1 MNILVASKCVYSG
14 SDNKNETVETVQ
26 TQELVDQSLQLPQ
39 EHLIMSTFV
48 IVGLLCIPN

>member
-26 TQELVDQSLQLPQ
+26 TQELVHQSLQLPQ

-48 IVGLLCIPN
+48 IGGLLCIPN